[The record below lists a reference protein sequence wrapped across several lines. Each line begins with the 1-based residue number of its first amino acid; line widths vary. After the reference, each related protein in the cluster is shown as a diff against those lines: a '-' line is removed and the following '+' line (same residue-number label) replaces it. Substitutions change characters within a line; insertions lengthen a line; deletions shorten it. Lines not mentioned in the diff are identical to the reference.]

1 MTHKLGY
8 QLYSVRHPTEAD
20 SRMFPPGLF
29 QWVEAFNR
37 YGKFGKMNANIK
49 KDNLEESD
57 IIHVNV
63 TPTNISYLA
72 ALREEIGTSSTKLI
86 ANVDF
91 GILMW
96 SGIDPLV
103 LKSMLQKADMVFH
116 VESTGATRLE
126 RLLGRKVYTI
136 PHPVNVEDIKAGAIT
151 GEGNDRSPVISC
163 QYHRYADTWA
173 DYYYGLLNIRRDY
186 PEISTVLMNYVAP
199 ANGPKVP
206 CICMFNELLSTMP
219 YPEYMEILRKVLI
232 NVDVTY
238 DYTYGRGIV
247 EAAALKIP
255 TVGSST
261 IEAQRVL
268 SPELA
273 ITPGKDEEM
282 EAAIEDLLMDDDY
295 RETAAQQA
303 YENCETYSLE
313 NSYKLMTQILEEECK

>member
-1 MTHKLGY
+1 MSNKLGY
-8 QLYSVRHPTEAD
+8 QLYSVRHPNEAD

-57 IIHVNV
+57 VIHVNV

-72 ALREEIGTSSTKLI
+72 ALREELGISSSTMLI

-103 LKSMLQKADMVFH
+103 LRSMLSKADMVFH
-116 VESTGATRLE
+116 VESTGANRLE

-136 PHPVNVEDIKAGAIT
+136 PHPVNVEDIKAGAVT
-151 GEGNDRSPVISC
+151 GENNERSPVISC
-163 QYHRYADTWA
+163 QYHRYADTWV
-173 DYYYGLLNIRRDY
+173 DYYYGLVNIRKDY

-199 ANGPKVP
+199 EKGPRVP

-232 NVDVTY
+232 NVDVTF

-261 IEAQRVL
+261 IEAQRVML
-268 SPELA
+268 PELA
-273 ITPGKDEEM
+273 ITPGKDDEM
-282 EAAIEDLLMDDDY
+282 EAAIQDLLENDEY
-295 RETAAQQA
+295 REKMAQQA
-303 YENCETYSLE
+303 YENCEIYSLKS
-313 NSYKLMTQILEEECK
+313 SYDKMATVLEEIS